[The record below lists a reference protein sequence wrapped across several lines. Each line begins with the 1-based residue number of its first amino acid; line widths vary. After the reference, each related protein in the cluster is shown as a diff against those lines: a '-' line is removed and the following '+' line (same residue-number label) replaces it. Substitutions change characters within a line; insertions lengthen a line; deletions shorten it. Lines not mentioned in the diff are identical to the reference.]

1 MNIGK
6 NIKQLRLQKDLTQEQ
21 LAEKLGVSYQAV
33 SKWENDANTPDI
45 SLLPEIASF
54 FGVPIDTLFANEI
67 PDISELFSFVK
78 DDDKIRIVQMRGT
91 KIISVSPTFSPD
103 NPPIE
108 IEFPRDCNEKTQ
120 YFKVEVHGHITT
132 CGAINGDVICHQ
144 SILCH
149 EINGDVKTD
158 GNIKV
163 NEINSNG
170 NIVCNNIVDCYKINA
185 NRIECSGNITSS
197 NIISNKTEQ

>member
-45 SLLPEIASF
+45 SLLPDIASF
-54 FGVPIDTLFANEI
+54 FGVPIDILFADEI
-67 PDISELFSFVK
+67 PDISKLFSFVK
-78 DDDKIRIVQMRGT
+78 DDDNIRIIQMRGT
-91 KIISVSPTFSPD
+91 KIINVSPTFSPD

-120 YFKVEVHGHITT
+120 YFKVEVYGHVTT

-163 NEINSNG
+163 NEINSSG
-170 NIVCNNIVDCYKINA
+170 NIVCNNIVDCYRINA
-185 NRIECSGNITSS
+185 NKIECSGNITSS
-197 NIISNKTEQ
+197 NVIYNKDER